1 MVIIV
6 ETGADEQTI
15 QNLIEKVASLGF
27 TPHPIFG
34 VEKTVIAVV
43 GPKTQE
49 KIEALEVMP
58 GVEQIIPILKPY
70 KLVGREV
77 RTESSVIK
85 ITDDLSIG
93 GDTVVVMSGPCAIE
107 SYEQFSAVARFV
119 KEAGAHVIRGGIFKP
134 RTSPHDFQGLRE
146 EGIPVVKAVKEEVGL
161 PFVTEVVDVRDIEML
176 HEVADIYQVGTRNMQ
191 NFALLTELGRVDRP
205 VVIKRGMC
213 ATVDDLLQAAE
224 YVVVEGNDDVI
235 LCERGIRTFETST
248 RNTLDISA
256 VVAMKRFSHLPVV
269 VDPSHASG
277 NDWMV
282 PSLSKAAVA
291 AGADG
296 LMIEAHNRP
305 QEAKVDGAQSL
316 TPTSFGQLMQEL
328 VGFCEAAGRKL

>member
-6 ETGADEQTI
+6 ESGAE
-15 QNLIEKVASLGF
+15 EKVVNDLIAKVEALGF
-27 TPHPIFG
+27 TPHPIYG

-49 KIEALEVMP
+49 KIEILEVMP

-77 RTESSVIK
+77 KAESSVIE
-85 ITDDLSIG
+85 ISEGLAIG
-93 GDTVVVMSGPCAIE
+93 GEQIVMMAGPCAVE
-107 SYEQFSAVARFV
+107 NYEQLIEIARYV
-119 KEAGAHVIRGGIFKP
+119 KDGGGHVLRGGIFKP
-134 RTSPHDFQGLRE
+134 RTCPHSFQGLRE
-146 EGIPVVKAVKEEVGL
+146 EGIPMALAVKEETGL
-161 PFVTEVVDVRDIEML
+161 PFITEVVDARDIEAL
-176 HEVADIYQVGTRNMQ
+176 HDVADIYQVGARNMQ
-191 NFALLTELGRVDRP
+191 NFSLLTELGKVDRP
-205 VVIKRGMC
+205 VMLKRAMS
-213 ATVDDLLQAAE
+213 ATVEDLLQAAE
-224 YVVVEGNDDVI
+224 YVAVEGNDDVI

-282 PSLSKAAVA
+282 PALSKAAIA

-296 LMIEAHNRP
+296 LLIETHTRP
-305 QEAKVDGAQSL
+305 QEALVDGPQSL
-316 TPTSFGQLMQEL
+316 TPSVFKEL
-328 VGFCEAAGRKL
+328 VTELRAFAEAAGRTL